1 MSNSE
6 FLKEMGIT
14 EWVSRDQPAQVSAP
28 AHETTALASQ
38 VASHAASHVAPAA
51 QKAIVATGAAEKIS
65 QGNWLFF
72 GAQPVGDAQVL
83 FQNIIRVLGL
93 ASHEWSWKNASD
105 SLKQITAPENGLP
118 VVAFAFGG
126 SVAQKIT
133 GERDALLQLR
143 ETILALNTGNEDEI
157 PVIASYDLGQA
168 MSTPREK
175 ALLWQDLLLAKSVLQ
190 NI

>member
-14 EWVSRDQPAQVSAP
+14 EWVSRDQPVQASAP
-28 AHETTALASQ
+28 TREATSPSVSQ
-38 VASHAASHVAPAA
+38 VTSSTPEVIAATAD
-51 QKAIVATGAAEKIS
+51 AEKIS

-72 GAQPVGDAQVL
+72 GTQPVGDAQVL
-83 FQNIIRVLGL
+83 FQNIVRILGL
-93 ASHEWSWKNASD
+93 APHEWSWKNASD

-118 VVAFAFGG
+118 LVAFAFGG
-126 SVAQKIT
+126 AVAQKIT
-133 GERDALLQLR
+133 GERDALPQLR

-168 MSTPREK
+168 MATPKEK

-190 NI
+190 SI

>member
-14 EWVSRDQPAQVSAP
+14 EWVSRDQPAQTSSSAP
-28 AHETTALASQ
+28 QVTASAQDAAATTT
-38 VASHAASHVAPAA
+38 P
-51 QKAIVATGAAEKIS
+51 TEKIS

-72 GAQPVGDAQVL
+72 GTQPVGDAQVL
-83 FQNIIRVLGL
+83 FLNIIRVLGL

-133 GERDALLQLR
+133 GERDALPQLR
-143 ETILALNTGNEDEI
+143 ETILALNTGNADEI
-157 PVIASYDLGQA
+157 PVIASYDLVQA
-168 MSTPREK
+168 MSAPKEK

>member
-14 EWVSRDQPAQVSAP
+14 EWVSRDQPAQTSASAP
-28 AHETTALASQ
+28 QVTASTQEA
-38 VASHAASHVAPAA
+38 
-51 QKAIVATGAAEKIS
+51 VATTTAAEKIS

-72 GAQPVGDAQVL
+72 GTQPVGDAQVL

-133 GERDALLQLR
+133 GERDALPQLR
-143 ETILALNTGNEDEI
+143 ETILALNTGNEEEI

-168 MSTPREK
+168 MATPKEK

>member
-14 EWVSRDQPAQVSAP
+14 EWVSRDQPVQASAP
-28 AHETTALASQ
+28 APEIIS
-38 VASHAASHVAPAA
+38 SA
-51 QKAIVATGAAEKIS
+51 QESSAGSVVVEKIS

-72 GAQPVGDAQVL
+72 GSQPAGDAQIL

-93 ASHEWSWKNASD
+93 AAHEWSWRSPAD
-105 SLKQITAPENGLP
+105 SLKQIAAPDNGLP

-126 SVAQKIT
+126 PAAQKIT
-133 GERDALLQLR
+133 GERDALPQLR
-143 ETILALNTGNEDEI
+143 ETILALNTGNDDEI

-168 MSTPREK
+168 LANPKEK
-175 ALLWQDLLLAKSVLQ
+175 GLLWQDLLLAKSVLQ
-190 NI
+190 SI